1 MVYQLEWGVY
11 PLALRVGKAGSQF
24 RGTFM
29 QAEKFLS
36 IGEDLHFDFIVI
48 GSGIAGASLALKLAG
63 LGSVALIC
71 KESLAETN
79 TRYAQG
85 GIAGVFDQRDSYE
98 AHTRDTLLAG
108 AGLCHEEIVRKVVAS
123 GPDVIS
129 ALADLGVQF
138 TTQTSNETTTSF
150 HLTKE
155 GGHSERRIIHA
166 DDMTGA
172 AVQKTLNS
180 KLQESPNITIFE
192 FHTCIDLIVTDKA
205 CPDFS
210 RNRCLGAYVLDER
223 QREVRSFI
231 AKCTFLATGG
241 HGKLYLYTSN
251 PDVASGDGVAMAWRA
266 GARVANLEFMQ
277 FHPTCLYSAKE
288 KNFLIT
294 EAIRGE
300 GGVLLSR
307 KGERIMEGVDP
318 RLELAPRDIVAR
330 AIDAEIKRTGEPFV
344 LLDISHKPPEFIKQH
359 FPNIYATCSDLGI
372 DITREPIPVVPAAHY
387 SCGGVVTDGRG
398 RTGLK
403 SLWALGEV
411 ACTGLHGANRLASNS
426 LLEGLAFAQFIFDDV
441 QTLWPS
447 ISQTTLPRIP
457 KWQLGK
463 ACEPDEMTVVSQLW
477 DEIRRTMWNYV
488 GIVRSDKRLARA
500 DARIRQIVEEI
511 ENYYWDVVPSR
522 ALIEVRNL
530 ATVASLTI
538 KCARSRKESRGIH
551 FSLDY
556 PLLDDS
562 HFKKDSV
569 LC

>member
-1 MVYQLEWGVY
+1 
-11 PLALRVGKAGSQF
+11 
-24 RGTFM
+24 M
-29 QAEKFLS
+29 QSEKFLS
-36 IGEDLHFDFIVI
+36 VGNDLGFDFLVI
-48 GSGIAGASLALKLAG
+48 GSGIAGASLALKLAQ
-63 LGSVALIC
+63 LGSVAIVC
-71 KESLAETN
+71 KETLGETN

-85 GIAGVFDQRDSYE
+85 GIASVFLEHDSYE
-98 AHTRDTLLAG
+98 SHTQDTLVAG
-108 AGLCHEEIVRKVVAS
+108 AGLCHEDVVRKVVGA
-123 GPDVIS
+123 GPS
-129 ALADLGVQF
+129 AIRELIELGVQF
-138 TTQTSNETTTSF
+138 TPSDGKSPDFEY
-150 HLTKE
+150 HLTRE
-155 GGHSERRIIHA
+155 GGHSARRIIHA
-166 DDMTGA
+166 DDMTGM
-172 AVQKTLNS
+172 AVQKTLSDKILKN
-180 KLQESPNITIFE
+180 PNISVFE

-210 RNRCLGAYVLDER
+210 RNRALGAYVLDEK
-223 QREVRSFI
+223 QREVRSFL

-251 PDVASGDGVAMAWRA
+251 PDIASGDGIAMAWRA

-300 GGVLLSR
+300 GGILLSR
-307 KGERIMEGVDP
+307 KGDRFMERVDS
-318 RLELAPRDIVAR
+318 RKELAPRDIVAR
-330 AIDAEIKRTGEPFV
+330 AIDAEIKRTGEQFV
-344 LLDISHKPPEFIKQH
+344 HLDISHKPADFIIQH
-359 FPNIYATCSDLGI
+359 FPNIYSTCLDLGI
-372 DITREPIPVVPAAHY
+372 DITKEPIPVVPAAHY
-387 SCGGVVTDGRG
+387 SCGGVVTDSRG
-398 RTGLK
+398 RTGIK

-426 LLEGLAFAQFIFDDV
+426 LLEGLTFAAFIFEDV
-441 QTLWPS
+441 QSLWENIKS
-447 ISQTTLPRIP
+447 NALPKVP

-500 DARIRQIVEEI
+500 DARIRQISEEI

-530 ATVASLTI
+530 AATAALTV
-538 KCARSRKESRGIH
+538 KCARARKESRGIH

-562 HFKKDSV
+562 SFRKDTV

>member
-1 MVYQLEWGVY
+1 
-11 PLALRVGKAGSQF
+11 
-24 RGTFM
+24 M
-29 QAEKFLS
+29 QGEKFLS
-36 IGEDLHFDFIVI
+36 VGEDLHFDFLVI
-48 GSGIAGASLALKLAG
+48 GSGIAGGTLALKLAQ

-85 GIAGVFDQRDSYE
+85 GIAGVFDQSDSYE
-98 AHTRDTLLAG
+98 SHTQDTMLAG
-108 AGLCHEEIVRKVVAS
+108 AGLCHEDIVRKVVAA
-123 GPDVIS
+123 GPAVINE
-129 ALADLGVQF
+129 LAALGVHF
-138 TTQTSNETTTSF
+138 TTKSANASDSNF
-150 HLTKE
+150 HLTRE

-172 AVQKTLNS
+172 AVQKTLAC
-180 KLQESPNITIFE
+180 KLQENSNIRIFE

-210 RNRCLGAYVLDER
+210 RNRCLGAYVLDEN
-223 QREVRSFI
+223 QREVHSFI

-277 FHPTCLYSAKE
+277 FHPTCLYSSKE

-300 GGVLLSR
+300 GGILISR
-307 KGERIMEGVDP
+307 KGERFMEGVDP

-330 AIDAEIKRTGEPFV
+330 AIDAEIKKTGEPYV
-344 LLDISHKPPEFIKQH
+344 LLDISHKPAEFIHQH
-359 FPNIYATCSDLGI
+359 FPNIYATCLELGI

-387 SCGGVVTDGRG
+387 SCGGVVTDARG
-398 RTGLK
+398 RTGIK

-426 LLEGLAFAQFIFDDV
+426 LLEGLAFARFIAEDV
-441 QTLWPS
+441 ESLWPS
-447 ISQTTLPRIP
+447 IRQGAQPRVP

-488 GIVRSDKRLARA
+488 GIVRSDRRLARA
-500 DARIRQIVEEI
+500 DARITQIIDEI

-556 PLLDDS
+556 PLLDDGN
-562 HFKKDSV
+562 FKKDSV

>member
-1 MVYQLEWGVY
+1 
-11 PLALRVGKAGSQF
+11 
-24 RGTFM
+24 M
-29 QAEKFLS
+29 QGEKFLS
-36 IGEDLHFDFIVI
+36 VGDDLGFDFLVI
-48 GSGIAGASLALKLAG
+48 GSGIAGASLALKLAQ
-63 LGSVALIC
+63 LGSVAIVC
-71 KESLAETN
+71 KETLGETN

-85 GIAGVFDQRDSYE
+85 GIASVFLEHDSYE
-98 AHTRDTLLAG
+98 SHTQDTLVAG
-108 AGLCHEEIVRKVVAS
+108 AGLCHEDVVRKVVGA
-123 GPDVIS
+123 GPQSIRE
-129 ALADLGVQF
+129 LIELGVQF
-138 TTQTSNETTTSF
+138 TPSDGKSPDFEY
-150 HLTKE
+150 HLTRE
-155 GGHSERRIIHA
+155 GGHSARRIIHA
-166 DDMTGA
+166 DDMTGM
-172 AVQKTLNS
+172 AVQKTLS
-180 KLQESPNITIFE
+180 AKILTHPNIKVFE

-210 RNRCLGAYVLDER
+210 RNRALGAYVLDEK
-223 QREVRSFI
+223 QREVRSFN

-251 PDVASGDGVAMAWRA
+251 PDIASGDGIAMAWRA

-300 GGVLLSR
+300 GGILLSR
-307 KGERIMEGVDP
+307 KGERFMERVDP
-318 RLELAPRDIVAR
+318 RKELAPRDIVAR
-330 AIDAEIKRTGEPFV
+330 AIDAELKKTGEQYV
-344 LLDISHKPPEFIKQH
+344 HLDISHKPAEFIIQH
-359 FPNIYATCSDLGI
+359 FPNIYSTCLDLGI
-372 DITREPIPVVPAAHY
+372 DITKEPIPVVPAAHY
-387 SCGGVVTDGRG
+387 SCGGVVTDSRG
-398 RTGLK
+398 RTGIK

-426 LLEGLAFAQFIFDDV
+426 LLEGLAFAGFIFEDV
-441 QTLWPS
+441 QSLWENIKSSAVPKA
-447 ISQTTLPRIP
+447 P

-500 DARIRQIVEEI
+500 DARIRQISEEI

-530 ATVASLTI
+530 AATAALTV
-538 KCARSRKESRGIH
+538 KCARARKESRGIH

-556 PLLDDS
+556 PQLDDPS
-562 HFKKDSV
+562 FRKDTV